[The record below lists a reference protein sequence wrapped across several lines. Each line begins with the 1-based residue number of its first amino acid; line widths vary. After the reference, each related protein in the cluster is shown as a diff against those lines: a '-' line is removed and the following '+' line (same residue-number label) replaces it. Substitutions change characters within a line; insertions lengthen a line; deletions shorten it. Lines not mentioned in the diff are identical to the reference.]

1 MTAARRLAELGIE
14 LPPVNAPLASYV
26 PAVRS
31 GQWVYTSG
39 QLPLADGSLLHTGR
53 VGDEVTTEQ
62 AVECARRCGI
72 NALAALASVVGLDD
86 LRIVKVVGYVAGAD
100 GFDQQHVVMN
110 GCSDLFVEVLAE
122 HGVHARS
129 AVGVAGLPLSAPVE
143 VEVVAEVR

>member
-53 VGDEVTTEQ
+53 VGDEVTIEQ
-62 AVECARRCGI
+62 AVQCARRCGI

-100 GFDQQHVVMN
+100 RFDQQHVVMN